1 MNPGILTRI
10 VELERR
16 GMRLAVA
23 TVVEAVGS
31 VPGKLGARLLLT
43 ANGEAIGTVGGAGLE
58 EKVKGLLANVLQ
70 GRERPGL
77 HRFELARQKPGGLDS
92 ICGGSVT
99 IFIELM
105 NPRPHLVLFGGGH
118 VGLAVARLCDL
129 LDYRYTVV
137 DDRADYANR
146 ERFPAAVETVVGHA
160 ADFFRGRDLAPY
172 SHVYVLG
179 YSHHEDESTLAA
191 ALQSFSG
198 PIGLIGS
205 RSKRTDL
212 LSPAAS
218 STGSFSVLPSTSA
231 TKVPFVAAPE
241 SLRRSAEIVRSAAV
255 KSALSCVFTNGLR
268 IATGPREVRVTS
280 FQIPRFLSAGVGF
293 QSTQVIPK
301 SSLAGALISSAITF
315 LAPGFTSFVKTNS
328 KMR

>member
-1 MNPGILTRI
+1 
-10 VELERR
+10 
-16 GMRLAVA
+16 
-23 TVVEAVGS
+23 
-31 VPGKLGARLLLT
+31 
-43 ANGEAIGTVGGAGLE
+43 
-58 EKVKGLLANVLQ
+58 
-70 GRERPGL
+70 
-77 HRFELARQKPGGLDS
+77 
-92 ICGGSVT
+92 
-99 IFIELM
+99 LM

-198 PIGLIGS
+198 AIGLIGS

-212 LSPAAS
+212 QARLIAQGISAGDFDRKVQCPIGLDIHAETPAEIAVAILGEVIRHHRMTTAAS
-218 STGSFSVLPSTSA
+218 VGGS
-231 TKVPFVAAPE
+231 
-241 SLRRSAEIVRSAAV
+241 
-255 KSALSCVFTNGLR
+255 
-268 IATGPREVRVTS
+268 
-280 FQIPRFLSAGVGF
+280 
-293 QSTQVIPK
+293 
-301 SSLAGALISSAITF
+301 
-315 LAPGFTSFVKTNS
+315 
-328 KMR
+328 

>member
-1 MNPGILTRI
+1 MNPGILARL

-16 GMRLAVA
+16 GVRLAVA

-43 ANGEAIGTVGGAGLE
+43 ESGETIGTVGGAGLE
-58 EKVKGLLANVLQ
+58 EKVKGLLRNVLDGQ
-70 GRERPGL
+70 DRPGL

-92 ICGGSVT
+92 ICGGSVA

-129 LDYRYTVV
+129 LDYRHTVV
-137 DDRADYANR
+137 DDRPEYANR
-146 ERFPAAVETVVGHA
+146 ERFSTAAETFVGHA
-160 ADFFRGRDLAPY
+160 DDFFRGRDLTPY

-191 ALQSFSG
+191 ALKSFPG

-212 LSPAAS
+212 RARLTAQGISEADFDRQVQCPIGLDIQAE
-218 STGSFSVLPSTSA
+218 TP
-231 TKVPFVAAPE
+231 
-241 SLRRSAEIVRSAAV
+241 AEIAV
-255 KSALSCVFTNGLR
+255 AILG
-268 IATGPREVRVTS
+268 EVIRQHRNASVHAS
-280 FQIPRFLSAGVGF
+280 GGKR
-293 QSTQVIPK
+293 
-301 SSLAGALISSAITF
+301 
-315 LAPGFTSFVKTNS
+315 
-328 KMR
+328 

>member
-1 MNPGILTRI
+1 MNPGILSQI
-10 VELERR
+10 VALERR
-16 GMRLAVA
+16 GVRLAVA

-31 VPGKLGARLLLT
+31 VPGKLGARLLLAT
-43 ANGEAIGTVGGAGLE
+43 TGEIAGTVGGAGLE
-58 EKVKGLLANVLQ
+58 EKVKGLLENVLQ

-77 HRFELARQKPGGLDS
+77 HRFELARQKPGALDS

-105 NPRPHLVLFGGGH
+105 TPRPHLILFGGGH

-129 LDYRYTVV
+129 LDYRHTVV
-137 DDRADYANR
+137 DDRAEYANR
-146 ERFPAAVETVVGHA
+146 ERFPTAAETFVGHA

-191 ALQSFSG
+191 ALHSFPG

-212 LSPAAS
+212 RSRLAAQ
-218 STGSFSVLPSTSA
+218 GIAENDFDR
-231 TKVPFVAAPE
+231 KVQCPIGLDIHAETP
-241 SLRRSAEIVRSAAV
+241 AEIAVAILGEVIRHHRMTAAAV
-255 KSALSCVFTNGLR
+255 
-268 IATGPREVRVTS
+268 
-280 FQIPRFLSAGVGF
+280 AGG
-293 QSTQVIPK
+293 SE
-301 SSLAGALISSAITF
+301 
-315 LAPGFTSFVKTNS
+315 
-328 KMR
+328 